1 MKAGVGDCQSTAP
14 ATTPAPRS
22 TLALPVFS
30 EIRPA
35 LPPLGLPRSLAFDR
49 LPGVAAVAHRPLG
62 VIVILALWAIP
73 IPWLHI

>member
-14 ATTPAPRS
+14 TVTSTPRS
-22 TLALPVFS
+22 ALALPVS
-30 EIRPA
+30 SGIRPA

-49 LPGVAAVAHRPLG
+49 LPGVAAVAHCPLG

-73 IPWLHI
+73 VSWLHI

>member
-1 MKAGVGDCQSTAP
+1 MKAGVEDRQSTAP
-14 ATTPAPRS
+14 AVTPAPRS
-22 TLALPVFS
+22 TLPLPVFS

-49 LPGVAAVAHRPLG
+49 LPGVAAVAHCPLG

-73 IPWLHI
+73 VPWLHI

>member
-14 ATTPAPRS
+14 AVTPTPRS

-30 EIRPA
+30 EIRPT
-35 LPPLGLPRSLAFDR
+35 LPPLSLSRSLAFDR
-49 LPGVAAVAHRPLG
+49 LAGVAAVAHGPLG

-73 IPWLHI
+73 VPRLHI